1 MNYANQKYLL
11 TKRPVGMP
19 GDDCWSFEHE
29 NIDTLSAGEII
40 IKAEYLSIDP
50 YMRGR
55 MNADKSY
62 ADPVP
67 IGGIM
72 EGECVAEIINSKNS
86 NFSVGDI
93 VAARIGWVTHA
104 ISDGTDLRKIDQSV
118 APISTALGVLGMPG
132 HTAWTGLNIIGKA
145 KPGETVVISAATGA
159 VGSLAGQLAKAKG
172 MRVIG
177 VAGGTEKC
185 NFAKSDLGYD
195 ECFDHKLA
203 ENASELRK
211 WLLEATPKG
220 IDVYFEN
227 VGGKTTEAVL
237 PIMNDFGRISVCG
250 MISWYSGV
258 GVDEAMRLPGAW
270 RAILTKRLQV
280 RGFIVWDHND
290 VFNDFLSETAPLVK
304 SNKIIFRETITE
316 GIENAPEAFINLL
329 NGKNFGKQLVKV
341 S

>member
-1 MNYANQKYLL
+1 MIEQTSVILDS
-11 TKRPVGMP
+11 RPVGP
-19 GDDCWSFEHE
+19 PTSE
-29 NIDTLSAGEII
+29 NFRIMKNSLSEINDGHVLLKTI
-40 IKAEYLSIDP
+40 YLSLDP

-185 NFAKSDLGYD
+185 NFV
-195 ECFDHKLA
+195 
-203 ENASELRK
+203 
-211 WLLEATPKG
+211 PKK
-220 IDVYFEN
+220 I
-227 VGGKTTEAVL
+227 
-237 PIMNDFGRISVCG
+237 
-250 MISWYSGV
+250 GV
-258 GVDEAMRLPGAW
+258 
-270 RAILTKRLQV
+270 
-280 RGFIVWDHND
+280 F
-290 VFNDFLSETAPLVK
+290 
-304 SNKIIFRETITE
+304 
-316 GIENAPEAFINLL
+316 FINYLC
-329 NGKNFGKQLVKV
+329 
-341 S
+341 

>member
-1 MNYANQKYLL
+1 MIEQTSIILDS
-11 TKRPVGMP
+11 RPVGP
-19 GDDCWSFEHE
+19 PTSE
-29 NIDTLSAGEII
+29 NFRIMKNSLSEINDGHVLLKTI
-40 IKAEYLSIDP
+40 YLSLDP

-86 NFSVGDI
+86 NFRVGDI

>member
-1 MNYANQKYLL
+1 MIEQTSVILDS
-11 TKRPVGMP
+11 RPVGP
-19 GDDCWSFEHE
+19 PTSE
-29 NIDTLSAGEII
+29 NFRIMKNSLSEINDGHVLLKTI
-40 IKAEYLSIDP
+40 YLSLDP

-86 NFSVGDI
+86 NFRVGDI

-104 ISDGTDLRKIDQSV
+104 ISDGTDLRKIDQNV